1 MLIKN
6 NTPSFFFNELP
17 QLQPHIIKTK
27 GLSWGQRFCNA
38 QKPRA
43 YTIINDWQLRVSG
56 VSEALDGTIL
66 IPKGTV
72 IDGASIPF
80 PWFIAFIT
88 FGILRPSGILLTA
101 SIPHDFAFIHGE
113 LHYVSDNTNAPNKSG
128 KGEVRKVQRHQA
140 DKLFYHIVNNVNH
153 APVIASISW
162 LAVRLGWYWVKYNG
176 KKRGGK
182 FPILVTL
189 LVTLSASIFLL
200 CIAD

>member
-1 MLIKN
+1 MRITK
-6 NTPSFFFNELP
+6 NTPNFFFNGLP
-17 QLQPHIIKTK
+17 QLQPHIIKTEE
-27 GLSWGQRFCNA
+27 LSWCQRFYNA
-38 QKPRA
+38 QRPRA

-56 VSEALDGTIL
+56 VSKTLDGTML

-113 LHYVSDNTNAPNKSG
+113 LHYVSGKTNNIEK
-128 KGEVRKVQRHQA
+128 RKLERHEA
-140 DKLFYHIVNNVNH
+140 DDLFYHIVKSVNQ
-153 APVIASISW
+153 APVTAAISW

-176 KKRGGK
+176 QYRGGK
-182 FPILVTL
+182 FPLLITSLLTL
-189 LVTLSASIFLL
+189 TLAGSLYF
-200 CIAD
+200 